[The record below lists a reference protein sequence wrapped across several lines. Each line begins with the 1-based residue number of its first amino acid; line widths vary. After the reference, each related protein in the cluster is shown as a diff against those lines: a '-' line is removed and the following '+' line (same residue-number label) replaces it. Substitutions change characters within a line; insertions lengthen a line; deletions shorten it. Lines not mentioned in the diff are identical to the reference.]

1 MRYMK
6 CTDLV
11 VAVTVGTAL
20 LVDDLADLPSHL
32 VGGGV
37 ALLPGLGV
45 AHLSGHLPLMGLG
58 HLVALSLNMLLADGS
73 SRVTSGGS
81 LRGGLSL
88 AVVLSSIAV
97 TSSNNLGVM
106 TNNSGAVVDLGVGL
120 GALGGE
126 GLLTLLDIG
135 GVHHSLADGP
145 GDLAGVLLRD
155 LVALLL
161 HVLLALGA

>member
-1 MRYMK
+1 MK

-11 VAVTVGTAL
+11 VAVAVGAAL
-20 LVDDLADLPSHL
+20 LVKALADLPGDL

-58 HLVALSLNMLLADGS
+58 HLVTLPLNMLLADGA

-81 LRGGLSL
+81 LSL

-126 GLLTLLDIG
+126 GVLTLLDIG

-145 GDLAGVLLRD
+145 GHLAGGLLRD